1 MTTGE
6 RLRLLRKDILKMS
19 QAEFSNEINISR
31 SNLGNIETGV
41 INATDRVIADI
52 CAAFNVSEEWLRT
65 GEGEMMS
72 QKSKS
77 IVDELSAI
85 YRLDERR
92 KRLLGNFLSLN
103 DEDQEKLIGA
113 IEVVARMCEGA
124 QKEKAAPE
132 ISEAEYEKAQA
143 IVDAYRAQ
151 KNEYV
156 KKGWPTSTPE
166 EDEAG

>member
-1 MTTGE
+1 MEIYE
-6 RLRLLRKDILKMS
+6 RMKQLRKEILKLT
-19 QAEFSNEINISR
+19 QDEFSKGINITR
-31 SNLGNIETGV
+31 SNVASIESGRINI
-41 INATDRVIADI
+41 TDRVIADI

-143 IVDAYRAQ
+143 IVDAYA
-151 KNEYV
+151 
-156 KKGWPTSTPE
+156 KGTVPADREPFRRWQIL
-166 EDEAG
+166 